1 MLDLIDLNQ
10 KFDSLKMLAAND
22 KAFIMAI
29 DDKKKQ
35 TLYVLYHEDYK
46 TVKLKKLW
54 SSNNIVQ
61 FILKCGSETKKEKD
75 E

>member
-1 MLDLIDLNQ
+1 
-10 KFDSLKMLAAND
+10 MLAAND

-29 DDKKKQ
+29 DDQKKQ
-35 TLYVLYHEDYK
+35 TLYVLYHDREK
-46 TVKLKKLW
+46 NVKLKKLL

-61 FILKCGSETKKEKD
+61 FIIKCGSETKKEQD